1 MVCLL
6 LKSINS
12 CFIICFDLYLFV
24 YSDFK
29 KFESG
34 INENLGLLI
43 YNISCSLQ
51 NVVIGLV
58 FGWKLSLVIIAMS
71 PIIAVSSFGMTWV
84 SGELKNTVNF

>member
-1 MVCLL
+1 M
-6 LKSINS
+6 
-12 CFIICFDLYLFV
+12 FV